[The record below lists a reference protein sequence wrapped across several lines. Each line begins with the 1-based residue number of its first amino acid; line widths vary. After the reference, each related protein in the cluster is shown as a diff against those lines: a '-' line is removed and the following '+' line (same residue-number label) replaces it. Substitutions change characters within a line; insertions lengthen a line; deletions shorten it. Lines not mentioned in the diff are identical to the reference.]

1 MKNILIHGLG
11 QSSADWEIV
20 KSELEARGISAAVP
34 DLFRLAAGKELDY
47 AAVYQGFGRLCDSYQ
62 ERLNLCGLSLGGLLA
77 LDYAVR
83 HPENINSLVLI
94 GTPYDIPKRLL
105 RLQNLVFQLM
115 PKSTF
120 QNMGISKKD
129 FIHLSHSMIDLDF
142 MRSAAQL
149 DCPAFILCGSKDKAN
164 MESAKRF
171 HEVMKNSSLVVV
183 EDSGHEVNKDNPH
196 KLVSILQSFWA
207 EKQEERSRNTDVR

>member
-1 MKNILIHGLG
+1 MLTGRL
-11 QSSADWEIV
+11 S
-20 KSELEARGISAAVP
+20 KSELEARAFPPPSRIYSGLRQERNWIMPPCIKGSA
-34 DLFRLAAGKELDY
+34 DW
-47 AAVYQGFGRLCDSYQ
+47 CDSYQ

-94 GTPYDIPKRLL
+94 GTLYDIPKRLL

-142 MRSAAQL
+142 MRSAGAVGLPPLLSFAAQRT
-149 DCPAFILCGSKDKAN
+149 
-164 MESAKRF
+164 KRIWRVQRGF
-171 HEVMKNSSLVVV
+171 HEG
-183 EDSGHEVNKDNPH
+183 D
-196 KLVSILQSFWA
+196 
-207 EKQEERSRNTDVR
+207 EKQQPWLLWKIPVTK